1 MGIAISFTVVALFA
15 MGAFG
20 ITMYHLFTDRMEAM
34 MSENAV
40 QLLDQ
45 TATNLESY
53 LKNMRRISDTMYYS
67 VIKDKDLASEDMV
80 QEMNLLYDANKENLV
95 SIACYTSNG
104 NLVEAVPVAGEKEDV
119 YKRQIENYSRH
130 LAGLKPGQPPHTL
143 MDYFPDDSLII
154 IDESHKTIPQIR
166 GMYFGDQSRKNT
178 LVDYGF
184 RLPSAKDNRPLN
196 FEEFESKINQMLFVS
211 ATPGDY
217 EAEHELLRA
226 EQIIRPTGLLDP
238 EVSVRPVEGQIDD
251 PVSYTHLDVYKRQG
265 KG

>member
-1 MGIAISFTVVALFA
+1 MKKLTEFLSLKKKSISIQVGIAISFTVVALFA

-20 ITMYHLFTDRMEAM
+20 ITMYHLFTNRMEAM

-119 YKRQIENYSRH
+119 DVTAQEWFREAVGKMENFHFSTPHVQNLFDDGSCRYYWVISSSR
-130 LAGLKPGQPPHTL
+130 
-143 MDYFPDDSLII
+143 
-154 IDESHKTIPQIR
+154 
-166 GMYFGDQSRKNT
+166 
-178 LVDYGF
+178 V
-184 RLPSAKDNRPLN
+184 
-196 FEEFESKINQMLFVS
+196 
-211 ATPGDY
+211 
-217 EAEHELLRA
+217 
-226 EQIIRPTGLLDP
+226 
-238 EVSVRPVEGQIDD
+238 
-251 PVSYTHLDVYKRQG
+251 
-265 KG
+265 